1 MRETW
6 YRDPRLGLAL
16 AALTALAVGIAAGT
30 AGEPLWRVLL
40 LAMAGFALIGWGW
53 FAIQGIGWLW
63 RRPDRR
69 EILQAL
75 TLQQAQQTFNQ
86 AAWDRFDRDA
96 TMLRMLLA
104 ERALIPIEA
113 ELVRH
118 AMAVE
123 RFDAV
128 AEALPGFSRSA
139 AYWYDIA
146 SQGHAGLPHAT
157 PAPGTAALEEAA
169 ADLPATPLS
178 EDDRRAALHYLA
190 VRKRLTADRALV
202 ERERRAALRKLAAPP
217 PSIPLE

>member
-6 YRDPRLGLAL
+6 YRDPRVGLAL
-16 AALTALAVGIAAGT
+16 ATIAALAVGIAAAST
-30 AGEPLWRVLL
+30 AEPLWRVLL

-69 EILQAL
+69 EVLQAL
-75 TLQQAQQTFNQ
+75 TLQEAQHGFNQ
-86 AAWDRFDRDA
+86 SAWARFNRDA

-118 AMAVE
+118 AMEVE

-157 PAPGTAALEEAA
+157 PAPSAAALEEAV

-178 EDDRRAALHYLA
+178 EEDRRAALHYLA
-190 VRKRLTADRALV
+190 VRKRLTADRAVV

-217 PSIPLE
+217 PALPVE

>member
-6 YRDPRLGLAL
+6 YRDPRLGLAAATI
-16 AALTALAVGIAAGT
+16 AALVVGFAAGST
-30 AGEPLWRVLL
+30 AEPLWRVLL
-40 LAMAGFALIGWGW
+40 LALAGFALVGWGW
-53 FAIQGIGWLW
+53 FAIQGVGWLW

-75 TLQQAQQTFNQ
+75 TLHEAQQTFNQ
-86 AAWDRFDRDA
+86 AAWGRFDRDA

-123 RFDAV
+123 QFDAV
-128 AEALPGFSRSA
+128 AQALPGFSRSA

-146 SQGHAGLPHAT
+146 SQGHSGLPHAT
-157 PAPGTAALEEAA
+157 PAPSATALEEAV

-178 EDDRRAALHYLA
+178 EEDRRAALHYLA

-217 PSIPLE
+217 PSIPVE